1 MRVCLYS
8 RGSFAKKVGRLWA
21 DGYATVTAIAAAI
34 ETVRRPQAMAGSNYL
49 LYRFWC
55 KQNYSVLRS
64 RPPSCF
70 PGFPSM
76 PMFPYTARAFLGV
89 NYSAAGS
96 LITPPWCELLR
107 RTFNQICTV
116 PLVPRRF
123 LQLHAVAIA
132 GSRSR

>member
-1 MRVCLYS
+1 
-8 RGSFAKKVGRLWA
+8 
-21 DGYATVTAIAAAI
+21 
-34 ETVRRPQAMAGSNYL
+34 
-49 LYRFWC
+49 
-55 KQNYSVLRS
+55 
-64 RPPSCF
+64 
-70 PGFPSM
+70 M
-76 PMFPYTARAFLGV
+76 PMFPYTARAFLGF

-132 GSRSR
+132 GSRSRGVISPRFFTLNTNVFE